1 MKLTLSLGLGG
12 LIALGLWVPFSA
24 LACPPRLSPTVNPGA
39 GQMDYVVGPDS
50 LQPTV
55 GQRVGSIRK
64 TTTRD
69 HLTQIFGAANLEDFT
84 SYGPEGIGEFPATKL
99 MRNGNDE
106 LHIIWQDASRK
117 GVSRVQ
123 IYGGPWHT
131 ADGLAPGTP
140 LTQLRQM
147 FGEFKFYGFAWDYGG
162 LLILDQN
169 PKLAQYLKA
178 RHLSFDLGTPRNC
191 CKQFPQETYLPLMG
205 DQEIATTDPRL
216 TVIKPEIR
224 VMSVYF

>member
-39 GQMDYVVGPDS
+39 GQMDYVVTPD
-50 LQPTV
+50 
-55 GQRVGSIRK
+55 RVGNIRK
-64 TTTRD
+64 TTTRAQ
-69 HLTQIFGAANLEDFT
+69 LTAIFGAANLDDFT
-84 SYGPEGIGEFPATKL
+84 SYGPEGQNASPATRL
-99 MRNGNDE
+99 MRNGTNE
-106 LHIIWQDASRK
+106 LHIIWQDASRQAI
-117 GVSRVQ
+117 SRVQ

-131 ADGLAPGTP
+131 QDGLAPGMP

-147 FGEFKFYGFAWDYGG
+147 FGEFKFYGFGWDYGG
-162 LLILDQN
+162 LLILDTN
-169 PKLAQYLKA
+169 PKLSQYLKA
-178 RHLSFDLGTPRNC
+178 RHLSFDLGTPRDC
-191 CKQFPQETYLPLMG
+191 CHQFPEAAYLPLMG